1 MKKAIG
7 KRLLALLLVVL
18 MLCPQTYALAATDL
32 SGHWCRGEIEA
43 FLSKD
48 LVRGY
53 PDGGF
58 HPDATVT
65 RAEFIRMVNSTF
77 GFVREGTATFTDVKE
92 GDWYSADLAAAA
104 RTGWF
109 SGMPDG
115 SALPQAT
122 ITRQE
127 AAKLLVSMLGEKRPG
142 SFAMFTDG
150 RQVADWARDY
160 VETAGALG
168 IIEGFP
174 DGTYRPT
181 RYLTRA
187 ETVKMLSNIAQQ
199 IYSAAGIYHTDRV
212 ERSAVVLCGGSRCA
226 ARSSRETS
234 MFPRAA
240 RAASILRTARLRAAS
255 SSSAQQRAPLRCAAV
270 QSARSCCVPT
280 RQTPRS
286 PSAAAARSISS
297 RRMLRR
303 PLRSPQAAL
312 FTRSEATPR
321 APISTDRARWNSSR
335 PTSRRSC
342 AAVR

>member
-127 AAKLLVSMLGEKRPG
+127 AAKLLVSMLEEKRPG

-150 RQVADWARDY
+150 HQVADWARDY

-212 ERSAVVLCGGSRCA
+212 ERSAVVLCGAVTLRGAVIQGKPLCF
-226 ARSSRETS
+226 RE
-234 MFPRAA
+234 
-240 RAASILRTARLRAAS
+240 LRG
-255 SSSAQQRAPLRCAAV
+255 Q
-270 QSARSCCVPT
+270 
-280 RQTPRS
+280 PRS
-286 PSAAAARSISS
+286 YG
-297 RRMLRR
+297 LHG
-303 PLRSPQAAL
+303 
-312 FTRSEATPR
+312 
-321 APISTDRARWNSSR
+321 
-335 PTSRRSC
+335 
-342 AAVR
+342 

>member
-127 AAKLLVSMLGEKRPG
+127 AAKLLVSMLEEKRPG

-150 RQVADWARDY
+150 R
-160 VETAGALG
+160 
-168 IIEGFP
+168 
-174 DGTYRPT
+174 
-181 RYLTRA
+181 
-187 ETVKMLSNIAQQ
+187 
-199 IYSAAGIYHTDRV
+199 
-212 ERSAVVLCGGSRCA
+212 
-226 ARSSRETS
+226 
-234 MFPRAA
+234 
-240 RAASILRTARLRAAS
+240 
-255 SSSAQQRAPLRCAAV
+255 
-270 QSARSCCVPT
+270 
-280 RQTPRS
+280 
-286 PSAAAARSISS
+286 
-297 RRMLRR
+297 
-303 PLRSPQAAL
+303 
-312 FTRSEATPR
+312 
-321 APISTDRARWNSSR
+321 
-335 PTSRRSC
+335 
-342 AAVR
+342 

>member
-127 AAKLLVSMLGEKRPG
+127 AAKLLVSMLEEKR
-142 SFAMFTDG
+142 
-150 RQVADWARDY
+150 
-160 VETAGALG
+160 
-168 IIEGFP
+168 
-174 DGTYRPT
+174 
-181 RYLTRA
+181 
-187 ETVKMLSNIAQQ
+187 
-199 IYSAAGIYHTDRV
+199 
-212 ERSAVVLCGGSRCA
+212 
-226 ARSSRETS
+226 
-234 MFPRAA
+234 
-240 RAASILRTARLRAAS
+240 
-255 SSSAQQRAPLRCAAV
+255 
-270 QSARSCCVPT
+270 
-280 RQTPRS
+280 
-286 PSAAAARSISS
+286 
-297 RRMLRR
+297 
-303 PLRSPQAAL
+303 QAAL
-312 FTRSEATPR
+312 PCLPMA
-321 APISTDRARWNSSR
+321 ARWPTGRVTMWKLPARSASSR
-335 PTSRRSC
+335 ASLTGHTVPPDT
-342 AAVR
+342 